1 MGVKDQGVAA
11 SRSRYHVIPRVLIF
25 ITHKDDV
32 LLLKGAPDKR
42 LWPNLY
48 NGVGGHVER
57 GESVLDAARREIR
70 EETGLEHVD
79 DLRLRG
85 VVNIATDDQ
94 GVGIMMFVY
103 VASAPTRQVKASRE
117 GTLEWINPRDLKSEA
132 SVADLPALLPRA
144 LAGPGSSLFFGP
156 YWYDGSDE
164 LQMRFSP

>member
-57 GESVLDAARREIR
+57 QETPLDAVRREIR
-70 EETGLEHVD
+70 EEVGLDDVD

-85 VVNIATDDQ
+85 IVSISTSAEAT
-94 GVGIMMFVY
+94 GIMMF
-103 VASAPTRQVKASRE
+103 
-117 GTLEWINPRDLKSEA
+117 
-132 SVADLPALLPRA
+132 
-144 LAGPGSSLFFGP
+144 FF
-156 YWYDGSDE
+156 
-164 LQMRFSP
+164 